1 MKSLLPFERVK
12 RDVLVRKEFKTCGDY
27 GKKPEERSASELIS
41 FGIINLDKPSGPS
54 SHQVSAY
61 AKQVLGVKKSGH
73 SGTLD
78 PKVTGVLPVALG
90 KATRI
95 AEVLLTAGKEYVCL
109 MQLHRDVE
117 EKKVRKACGEFV
129 GRIKQLPPV
138 KSSVVRKT
146 RERKIYYLEVL
157 EVDGRF
163 VLFKVGCQAGTYI
176 RKLVS
181 DIGGRIGGAHMLE
194 LRRTKSGPF
203 AEECSF
209 TLHDL
214 KDAFHFYQQ
223 EKNDKFIRKVVQPV
237 ESAVEHL
244 PKVWIADNAIDSVCH
259 GSSLKAP
266 GVSKL
271 ESGFKKGDVVVGVSL
286 KDELVCYGVAAMDSS
301 RMHRSQ
307 MGVAVKPDAVF
318 MVPGTYPKM
327 VYQ

>member
-12 RDVLVRKEFKTCGDY
+12 RDVLVRKEFETCDDY
-27 GKKPEERSASELIS
+27 GKSPEERSASELIN
-41 FGIINLDKPSGPS
+41 FGMINLDKPSGPS

-61 AKQVLGVKKSGH
+61 VKQILGIKKSGH

-78 PKVTGVLPVALG
+78 PKVTGVLPIALG

-117 EKKVRKACGEFV
+117 EKKIRKTCNEFV
-129 GRIKQLPPV
+129 GKIKQLPPV

-157 EVDGRF
+157 EIDGRF

-194 LRRTKSGPF
+194 LRRTKACPF
-203 AEECSF
+203 TEERSF
-209 TLHDL
+209 TLHDV

-223 EKNDKFIRKVVQPV
+223 KNDKFIRKVVQPV
-237 ESAVEHL
+237 ESATHHL
-244 PKVWIADNAIDSVCH
+244 PKVWIADNAIDSICH

-271 ESGFKKGDVVVGVSL
+271 ESGFKKGDVVIGMSL
-286 KDELVCYGVAAMDSS
+286 KNELVCYGVAAMDSNK
-301 RMHRSQ
+301 MHRSQ
-307 MGVAVKPDAVF
+307 MGLAVKPDAVF

-327 VYQ
+327 A